1 MARRNDY
8 SGMRHRFDV
17 AGLLLEIANKRGKT
31 YPGMLAAGTV
41 PAPRQ
46 AAAYEGMTEAPEL
59 RTEMTAGGTPIRK
72 RDAFRRWYFMPVSV
86 RCSLSD
92 DDIELPCAA
101 ISISGEKRIV
111 QTALTGRRGT
121 VNELVNVDSYK
132 VSITAAL
139 IGEDGNYP
147 EQAVQQMREVWELN
161 EAVMLIS
168 ALTDLVVG
176 REDKFVFDK
185 IEFPTMGG
193 TEHVQIVKFTAH
205 TDAAVELIIE

>member
-1 MARRNDY
+1 M
-8 SGMRHRFDV
+8 
-17 AGLLLEIANKRGKT
+17 AGLLLEIANKRGKI
-31 YPGMLAAGTV
+31 YPGMLAAGSV

-46 AAAYEGMTEAPEL
+46 AETYEGMAEAPAL
-59 RTEMTAGGTPIRK
+59 RTEMTAGGTPIR
-72 RDAFRRWYFMPVSV
+72 RQDATTGRWYFMPVSV
-86 RCSLSD
+86 KCSLGN
-92 DDIELPCAA
+92 IELPCAA

-147 EQAVQQMREVWELN
+147 EQAVQQMREMWELN

-176 REDKFVFDK
+176 RDDKFVFDK

>member
-1 MARRNDY
+1 MARRSDY
-8 SGMRHRFDV
+8 SNMQHRFDV
-17 AGLLLEIANKRGKT
+17 SNLLLEAAHKRGKA
-31 YPGMLAAGTV
+31 YPGMFAADT
-41 PAPRQ
+41 APDLRRGEM
-46 AAAYEGMTEAPEL
+46 YEGMAESPEL
-59 RTEMTAGGTPIRK
+59 HTVTTAGGTPIR
-72 RDAFRRWYFMPVSV
+72 RQDAMGRWYFMPVIVS
-86 RCSLSD
+86 CSLG
-92 DDIELPCAA
+92 DIELSCAA

-111 QTALTGRRGT
+111 QTALVGRRGT

-132 VSITAAL
+132 VSITASL

-147 EQAVQQMREVWELN
+147 EKDVQRMREVWELN

-176 REDKFVFDK
+176 GEDKFVFDK

-205 TDAAVELIIE
+205 SDAAVELIIEK

>member
-1 MARRNDY
+1 MDRRRDY

-17 AGLLLEIANKRGKT
+17 AGLLLEIANKRGKI
-31 YPGMLAAGTV
+31 YPGMLAAGSV

-46 AAAYEGMTEAPEL
+46 AETYEGMAEAPAL
-59 RTEMTAGGTPIRK
+59 RTEMTAGGTPIR
-72 RDAFRRWYFMPVSV
+72 RQDATTGRWYFMPVSV
-86 RCSLSD
+86 KCSLGN
-92 DDIELPCAA
+92 IELPCAA

-147 EQAVQQMREVWELN
+147 EQNVQQMREMWELN

-176 REDKFVFDK
+176 RDDKFVFDK